1 MGKKFSRTTV
11 YSKKGHT
18 IKSIF
23 AGRRHHINFFKFD
36 KIICASKNYKP
47 NKMDIFKFWFEPV
60 EIIEY
65 VNDAEKHQL
74 TY

>member
-1 MGKKFSRTTV
+1 MGQNCNRTAV

-18 IKSIF
+18 IKSIY

-36 KIICASKNYKP
+36 KIICASKKSSKP

-60 EIIEY
+60 NIIDILDIL
-65 VNDAEKHQL
+65 N
-74 TY
+74 

>member
-23 AGRRHHINFFKFD
+23 AGRRHHINFFKLD

-47 NKMDIFKFWFEPV
+47 
-60 EIIEY
+60 
-65 VNDAEKHQL
+65 Q
-74 TY
+74 